1 MGNHKSIFISNKNH
15 NNINTEGTQGI
26 MTINSD
32 KASKKNNVEIIYRD
46 KNRNKNLYSKR
57 ESVDV
62 LLTNNKE
69 YNKNIN
75 TIPTENNEIIRQN
88 INIAHNSINYNKLN
102 KHITD
107 NNTIEPIEKENKKL
121 KNDAKKIQFNNITI
135 VDNLS
140 NYFPKNISKEEINEM
155 VKMALNGYII
165 EDPTKYVPGQNITIE
180 HVELL
185 GQYIY
190 ENINKNKN
198 NNKMDY
204 SIIEQINVRIG
215 MSELN
220 KDLIEKIFFRGR
232 KISKIQSDIII
243 KNLSKGNKGVK
254 ALYIELL

>member
-46 KNRNKNLYSKR
+46 KIRNKNIYSKR

-88 INIAHNSINYNKLN
+88 INISHNSINYNKLN

-190 ENINKNKN
+190 ENINKNKS

-220 KDLIEKIFFRGR
+220 KDLIEKIFFQGR

>member
-102 KHITD
+102 RHITD

-165 EDPTKYVPGQNITIE
+165 EDPT
-180 HVELL
+180 
-185 GQYIY
+185 
-190 ENINKNKN
+190 
-198 NNKMDY
+198 
-204 SIIEQINVRIG
+204 
-215 MSELN
+215 
-220 KDLIEKIFFRGR
+220 
-232 KISKIQSDIII
+232 
-243 KNLSKGNKGVK
+243 
-254 ALYIELL
+254 